1 MLIKFT
7 YNGML
12 KINFYDMIF
21 LERYGYMAKTNK
33 KVLRY
38 LDKPLLIV
46 TVLLFIIG
54 LIMVF
59 SSSNVTAYM
68 SYAVS
73 PYNYFIKQGIFLFVG
88 LVLFLV
94 MIRFNT
100 KFYGMFSWLI
110 LIALSASLVILLV
123 YGKATNN
130 AVSWFDFGPFSFQ
143 PSEFI
148 KVVFIIWMARFYE
161 VKEKKLNT
169 YTNCLFPP
177 VVAGG
182 IALLIMLQPDLG
194 TTIIFGV
201 IVFTLFMAAP
211 LSKVIKAKTL
221 FGVMGFAVVVL
232 LVLLTT
238 GNSILLDRQASRF
251 DFKKPC
257 DKLLTTG
264 SQVCNGYIAI
274 NNGGL
279 TGVGLGNSTQKYLY
293 LPEPYTDFIFA
304 IIVEEMGAIFGI
316 AIILMYMFVLYRIL
330 AIGRKSYTNR
340 GALMCYGIAIYIFCH
355 IAINLLGLFG
365 LMPLTGVPLPFMS
378 YGGSF
383 TICLVA
389 ALTVVQRVNVEN
401 KIRDNIG
408 K

>member
-1 MLIKFT
+1 
-7 YNGML
+7 
-12 KINFYDMIF
+12 
-21 LERYGYMAKTNK
+21 MAKKQKEK
-33 KVLRY
+33 KIFRY
-38 LDKPLLIV
+38 LDIPLLLS
-46 TVLLFIIG
+46 TLLLFIIG

-68 SYAVS
+68 SHAVS

-88 LVLFLV
+88 FILFLI

-100 KFYGMFSWLI
+100 KFYGMVSWVLLTLI
-110 LIALSASLVILLV
+110 TASLVILLI

-130 AVSWFDFGPFSFQ
+130 AISWFDFGPFSLQ

-148 KVVFIIWMARFYE
+148 KVIFIVWMARFYE
-161 VKEKKLNT
+161 VNEKKLNT
-169 YTNCLFPP
+169 YGASLFPP
-177 VVAGG
+177 AVACG

-194 TTIIFGV
+194 TAIIFSV
-201 IVFTLFMAAP
+201 IVFCLFIA
-211 LSKVIKAKTL
+211 STVSVEVKTKTL
-221 FGVMGFAVVVL
+221 FGCLGLVGAVGL
-232 LVLLTT
+232 FIAST
-238 GNSILLDRQASRF
+238 GNSILLERQASRF
-251 DFKKPC
+251 DFKNPC
-257 DKLLTTG
+257 SKLLNTG

-304 IIVEEMGAIFGI
+304 IIVEELGAIAGI
-316 AIILMYMFVLYRIL
+316 GIILLYMFVLYRIL
-330 AIGRKSYTNR
+330 MIGKRSYTNR

-383 TICLVA
+383 TICLIA
-389 ALTVVQRVNVEN
+389 ALTIVQRVSVEN
-401 KIRDNIG
+401 KIRDNL
-408 K
+408 KDK